1 MITRKKSKR
10 KSSSLKVNSTF
21 FYSEVSNDTRYTE
34 TISDKKF
41 FIPSIEEYELLLNY
55 NYKIK
60 QLQQICKY
68 YKLKTTGK
76 KSDLTNN
83 IYNYLRLSFFSIK
96 IQKHIKGYLQ
106 RVYNFYRGPAYFR
119 RSLCTNHTDF
129 LTMEE
134 LSTIDSN
141 QFISFKNKEGY
152 IYGFDI
158 TSLYNLIL
166 KKGKKAQNPYDRALF
181 PHYLFQNIEKII
193 KLSPCF
199 NIELTINLETED
211 LADKKK
217 YLEFKLI
224 NIFQKIDEFGFITQ
238 LEWFNNLSRT
248 ELLRY
253 IRELCDIWNYRAQ
266 LSNEVKRSIC
276 PPHGNPFSNVNSS
289 LHILANN
296 NLNQLRLNVL
306 RVMENLIKNGIN
318 NENKSLGAFYVLSAL
333 TLVSPDAAE
342 SLPWLYQSV
351 MHNS

>member
-10 KSSSLKVNSTF
+10 KSSLKIDTTF
-21 FYSEVSNDTRYTE
+21 FYSEVSSDTRYSE

-41 FIPSIEEYELLLNY
+41 FIPSIEEYDLLLNY

-96 IQKHIKGYLQ
+96 IQRHIKGYIQ
-106 RVYNFYRGPAYFR
+106 RIYNFYRGPAYFR
-119 RSLCTNHTDF
+119 RSLCTNNTDF

-134 LSTIDSN
+134 LSKISNN

-152 IYGFDI
+152 VYGFDI

-166 KKGKKAQNPYDRALF
+166 KKGKKAQNPYDRGLF
-181 PHYLFQNIEKII
+181 PEYLFQYIEKII
-193 KLSPCF
+193 KLSPCL
-199 NIELTINLETED
+199 NIELTINLEKED
-211 LADKKK
+211 ISDKKK

-224 NIFQKIDEFGFITQ
+224 NVFQKIDEFGFITQ
-238 LEWFNNLSRT
+238 LEWFNDLSRT

-253 IRELCDIWNYRAQ
+253 IRELSDIWNYRAQ

-276 PPHGNPFSNVNSS
+276 PPNGNPFNNVNNT
-289 LHILANN
+289 LHL
-296 NLNQLRLNVL
+296 LMNQNIDQIRFNVL
-306 RVMENLIKNGIN
+306 KVMENLIKNGIN
-318 NENKSLGAFYVLSAL
+318 NENRSLGAFYVLSAL
-333 TLVSPDAAE
+333 TLVSPQAAE

-351 MHNS
+351 VHNNM